1 MFIQNTQFA
10 LSLANFEL
18 AFDLSSQN
26 QLIALAFLIVT
37 AILNLYTISQNRK
50 LECLIGSLYC
60 LSSII
65 CVFAADFISM
75 IISLEFMTIFACIII
90 FCDQLKIKPARQYF
104 LTHLF
109 SSGLILIGMTLLIQT
124 TGNTAFISLTE
135 SVYNFELPAIFI
147 LAGCLINASA
157 IFVNGWVVNC
167 YPIASSSGVVYLIS
181 FTTKVTLIIILKLFS
196 SLEILK
202 FFGISMI
209 IYGLVFSLIEK
220 NLKRL
225 ICYLTVSQL
234 GFILMAISIN
244 SPNIAYL
251 ITSFIF
257 IHILYNGLFALYF
270 TYIEDEYDIKNYQDL
285 QNTQINLIRPL
296 QKRGFR
302 EKFEGDT
309 ERRTTAYK
317 NVREDSSAGSTYK
330 LPLEV
335 EFLKRSILLGGF
347 VVSILIY
354 TSILPISSSYI
365 KDGIADLLDANNI
378 IIFSKIAT
386 CTVLFGLL
394 LESLLS
400 SLRATKRSMAIQ
412 EKNRSIF
419 TGLLR
424 QNLQFFL
431 AMTLRD
437 LIYLSFCIITLCVCL
452 FYPVQISHTT
462 NFKLVILVISLLL
475 ALIFR
480 KIPRISTANIN
491 LDLYQYIEK
500 LIYFSIDKYKETVD
514 NNEDA
519 EEYLNFKVIWD
530 NILSKI
536 SAWHNQQTAIFIVL
550 FLLISL
556 IYILVIPAKAG
567 I

>member
-1 MFIQNTQFA
+1 MFIQNTRFTFP
-10 LSLANFEL
+10 LTNFEL
-18 AFDLSSQN
+18 MFDFNPQN

-37 AILNLYTISQNRK
+37 AILTLYTISQNRK
-50 LECLIGSLYC
+50 FGALIGSLYC

-147 LAGCLINASA
+147 LAGYLINLGT

-167 YPIASSSGVVYLIS
+167 YPAASGSGSIVYLIS

-196 SLEILK
+196 GLTILK

-234 GFILMAISIN
+234 GFILTAISIN

-270 TYIEDEYDIKNYQDL
+270 TYIEDEYSIKNYQDL
-285 QNTQINLIRPL
+285 QNTQIN
-296 QKRGFR
+296 F
-302 EKFEGDT
+302 
-309 ERRTTAYK
+309 
-317 NVREDSSAGSTYK
+317 
-330 LPLEV
+330 
-335 EFLKRSILLGGF
+335 ILLGGF

-354 TSILPISSSYI
+354 TSILPINSSYI
-365 KDGIADLLDANNI
+365 KDGIANLLDANNI

-394 LESLLS
+394 MESFVSFSRSSMSFPRKRESRNIIKLLFV
-400 SLRATKRSMAIQ
+400 R
-412 EKNRSIF
+412 F
-419 TGLLR
+419 LLDSR
-424 QNLQFFL
+424 FRGND
-431 AMTLRD
+431 MRT
-437 LIYLSFCIITLCVCL
+437 ITYLSLCIITLCVCL
-452 FYPVQISHTT
+452 FYPIQISHNA
-462 NFKLVILVISLLL
+462 NFKLVILAISVLL

-480 KIPRISTANIN
+480 KIPRISTENIN

-500 LIYFSIDKYKETVD
+500 FIYFIIDKYKERTD
-514 NNEDA
+514 STEDT

-530 NILSKI
+530 NILGKI
-536 SAWHNQQTAIFIVL
+536 SAWHNQQTAIFIIL

-556 IYILVIPAKAG
+556 ILTLCHTVA
-567 I
+567 

>member
-1 MFIQNTQFA
+1 MFIQNTRFTFP
-10 LSLANFEL
+10 LTNFEL
-18 AFDLSSQN
+18 MFDFNPQN
-26 QLIALAFLIVT
+26 QLIALAFLIIT
-37 AILNLYTISQNRK
+37 AILSLYTISQNRK
-50 LECLIGSLYC
+50 LETLIGSLYC

-109 SSGLILIGMTLLIQT
+109 SSGLILIGMTLLIQA

-135 SVYNFELPAIFI
+135 YNFELPAIFI

-167 YPIASSSGVVYLIS
+167 YPAASSSGIVYLIS

-196 SLEILK
+196 GLEILK
-202 FFGISMI
+202 FFGISII

-234 GFILMAISIN
+234 GFILAAISIN

-270 TYIEDEYDIKNYQDL
+270 TYIEDEYNIKNYQDL
-285 QNTQINLIRPL
+285 QNTQIN
-296 QKRGFR
+296 F
-302 EKFEGDT
+302 
-309 ERRTTAYK
+309 
-317 NVREDSSAGSTYK
+317 
-330 LPLEV
+330 
-335 EFLKRSILLGGF
+335 ILLGGF

-354 TSILPISSSYI
+354 TSILPINSSYI
-365 KDGIADLLDANNI
+365 KDGIANLLDANNI

-394 LESLLS
+394 MESLLS
-400 SLRATKRSMAIQ
+400 SLRGTKRSMAISS
-412 EKNRSIF
+412 NILR
-419 TGLLR
+419 LLR

-431 AMTLRD
+431 AITFRD
-437 LIYLSFCIITLCVCL
+437 LIYLSSCIITLCVCL
-452 FYPVQISHTT
+452 FYPIQISHTA
-462 NFKLVILVISLLL
+462 NFKLVILAISVLL

-480 KIPRISTANIN
+480 KIPRISTENIN

-500 LIYFSIDKYKETVD
+500 FIYFSIDKYKERTD
-514 NNEDA
+514 STEDT

-530 NILSKI
+530 NILGKI
-536 SAWHNQQTAIFIVL
+536 SAWHNQQTAIFIIL

-556 IYILVIPAKAG
+556 ILTLQ
-567 I
+567 

>member
-1 MFIQNTQFA
+1 MFIQNTRFTFP
-10 LSLANFEL
+10 LTNFEL
-18 AFDLSSQN
+18 MFDFNPQN

-50 LECLIGSLYC
+50 FETLIGSLYC

-109 SSGLILIGMTLLIQT
+109 SSGLILIGMTLLIQA

-167 YPIASSSGVVYLIS
+167 YPAASGSGIVYLIS

-196 SLEILK
+196 GLEILK

-234 GFILMAISIN
+234 GFILTAISIN

-270 TYIEDEYDIKNYQDL
+270 TYIEDEYSIKNYQDL
-285 QNTQINLIRPL
+285 QNTQVNLI
-296 QKRGFR
+296 
-302 EKFEGDT
+302 
-309 ERRTTAYK
+309 
-317 NVREDSSAGSTYK
+317 
-330 LPLEV
+330 
-335 EFLKRSILLGGF
+335 LLSGF

-354 TSILPISSSYI
+354 TSILPINSSYI
-365 KDGIADLLDANNI
+365 KDGIANLLDANNI

-394 LESLLS
+394 MESLHVSYRGLS
-400 SLRATKRSMAIQ
+400 TVSSKKISNDNKYLWIPWSSHGMTKV
-412 EKNRSIF
+412 F
-419 TGLLR
+419 Y
-424 QNLQFFL
+424 F
-431 AMTLRD
+431 
-437 LIYLSFCIITLCVCL
+437 SFCIITLCVCL
-452 FYPVQISHTT
+452 FYPIQISHTA
-462 NFKLVILVISLLL
+462 NFKLVILAISVLLT
-475 ALIFR
+475 LIFS
-480 KIPRISTANIN
+480 KIPRISTENIH

-500 LIYFSIDKYKETVD
+500 FIYFSIDKYKERTD
-514 NNEDA
+514 STEDT

-530 NILSKI
+530 NILGKI
-536 SAWHNQQTAIFIVL
+536 SAWHNQQTAIFIIL

-556 IYILVIPAKAG
+556 ILILYHTVA
-567 I
+567 

>member
-1 MFIQNTQFA
+1 MFIQNTRFTFP
-10 LSLANFEL
+10 LTNFEL
-18 AFDLSSQN
+18 MFDFNPQN
-26 QLIALAFLIVT
+26 QLIALAFLIIT
-37 AILNLYTISQNRK
+37 AILSLYTISQNRK
-50 LECLIGSLYC
+50 LETLIGSLYC

-109 SSGLILIGMTLLIQT
+109 SSGLILIGMTLLIQA

-135 SVYNFELPAIFI
+135 YNFELPAIFI

-167 YPIASSSGVVYLIS
+167 YPAASSSGIVYLIS

-196 SLEILK
+196 GLEILK
-202 FFGISMI
+202 FFGISII

-234 GFILMAISIN
+234 GFILAAISIN

-270 TYIEDEYDIKNYQDL
+270 TYIEDEYSIKNYQDL
-285 QNTQINLIRPL
+285 QNTQIN
-296 QKRGFR
+296 F
-302 EKFEGDT
+302 
-309 ERRTTAYK
+309 
-317 NVREDSSAGSTYK
+317 
-330 LPLEV
+330 
-335 EFLKRSILLGGF
+335 ILLGGF

-354 TSILPISSSYI
+354 TSILPINSSYI
-365 KDGIADLLDANNI
+365 KDGIANLLDANNI

-394 LESLLS
+394 MESLLS
-400 SLRATKRSMAIQ
+400 SLRGTKRSMAISS
-412 EKNRSIF
+412 NILR
-419 TGLLR
+419 LLR

-431 AMTLRD
+431 AITFRD
-437 LIYLSFCIITLCVCL
+437 LIYLSSCIITLCVCL
-452 FYPVQISHTT
+452 FYPIQISHTA
-462 NFKLVILVISLLL
+462 NFKLVILAISVLL

-480 KIPRISTANIN
+480 KIPRISTENIN

-500 LIYFSIDKYKETVD
+500 FIYFSIDKYKERTD
-514 NNEDA
+514 STEDT

-530 NILSKI
+530 NILGKI
-536 SAWHNQQTAIFIVL
+536 SAWHNQQTAIFIIL

-556 IYILVIPAKAG
+556 ILTLQ
-567 I
+567 

>member
-1 MFIQNTQFA
+1 MFIQNTKCTFP
-10 LSLANFEL
+10 LTNFEL
-18 AFDLSSQN
+18 IFDFHPQN

-124 TGNTAFISLTE
+124 TSNTTFTSLTA
-135 SVYNFELPAIFI
+135 SVNNFELPAIFI

-157 IFVNGWVVNC
+157 IFVNGWVVHC
-167 YPIASSSGVVYLIS
+167 YPIASSSGIVYLIS
-181 FTTKVTLIIILKLFS
+181 FTTKVILIIILKLFS
-196 SLEILK
+196 GLEILK

-209 IYGLVFSLIEK
+209 IYGLVLSLIEK
-220 NLKRL
+220 KLKRL

-234 GFILMAISIN
+234 GFILTAISIN

-270 TYIEDEYDIKNYQDL
+270 AYIEDEYDIKNYQDL
-285 QNTQINLIRPL
+285 QNTQIN
-296 QKRGFR
+296 F
-302 EKFEGDT
+302 
-309 ERRTTAYK
+309 
-317 NVREDSSAGSTYK
+317 
-330 LPLEV
+330 
-335 EFLKRSILLGGF
+335 ILLSGF
-347 VVSILIY
+347 VISILIY

-365 KDGIADLLDANNI
+365 KDEIANI
-378 IIFSKIAT
+378 LNENSVMLFSKIAT
-386 CTVLFGLL
+386 CTILFGLL
-394 LESLLS
+394 MESS
-400 SLRATKRSMAIQ
+400 KSFPSRFMS
-412 EKNRSIF
+412 F
-419 TGLLR
+419 
-424 QNLQFFL
+424 
-431 AMTLRD
+431 
-437 LIYLSFCIITLCVCL
+437 LSFCIITLCICL
-452 FYPVQISHTT
+452 FYPIQISHTA
-462 NFKLVILVISLLL
+462 NFKLVILAISLLL

-480 KIPRISTANIN
+480 KIPRISTENIN

-500 LIYFSIDKYKETVD
+500 FIYFSIDKYKETAD

-519 EEYLNFKVIWD
+519 AEYLNFKVIWD
-530 NILSKI
+530 NIFSKI
-536 SAWHNQQTAIFIVL
+536 SAWHNQQTAILIVL

-556 IYILVIPAKAG
+556 ILTLQ
-567 I
+567 

>member
-1 MFIQNTQFA
+1 MFIQNTRFTFP
-10 LSLANFEL
+10 LTNFEL
-18 AFDLSSQN
+18 MFDFNPQN

-50 LECLIGSLYC
+50 FETLIGSLYC

-109 SSGLILIGMTLLIQT
+109 SSGLILIGMTLLIQA

-135 SVYNFELPAIFI
+135 SVYKFELPAIFI
-147 LAGCLINASA
+147 LAGCLINLGT

-167 YPIASSSGVVYLIS
+167 YPAASGSDIVYLIS
-181 FTTKVTLIIILKLFS
+181 FTTKVTLTIILKLFS
-196 SLEILK
+196 GLDILK

-209 IYGLVFSLIEK
+209 IYGLVFALIEK

-234 GFILMAISIN
+234 GFILAAISIN

-257 IHILYNGLFALYF
+257 IHILYNGVFALYF
-270 TYIEDEYDIKNYQDL
+270 TYIEDEYSIKNYQDL
-285 QNTQINLIRPL
+285 QNTQINL
-296 QKRGFR
+296 
-302 EKFEGDT
+302 
-309 ERRTTAYK
+309 
-317 NVREDSSAGSTYK
+317 
-330 LPLEV
+330 
-335 EFLKRSILLGGF
+335 ILLGGF

-354 TSILPISSSYI
+354 TSILPINSSYI
-365 KDGIADLLDANNI
+365 KDGIANLLDANNI

-394 LESLLS
+394 MESFVSFSRSSISFPRKRESSNLYVIPRLDRGIQSFFYFFLDTMVKPQYDNNSFLLDSRFRGNDMRTITYLS
-400 SLRATKRSMAIQ
+400 S
-412 EKNRSIF
+412 
-419 TGLLR
+419 
-424 QNLQFFL
+424 
-431 AMTLRD
+431 
-437 LIYLSFCIITLCVCL
+437 CIITLCVCL
-452 FYPVQISHTT
+452 FYPIQISHTA
-462 NFKLVILVISLLL
+462 NFKLVILAISVLL

-480 KIPRISTANIN
+480 KIPRISTENIN

-500 LIYFSIDKYKETVD
+500 FIYFSIDKYKERTD
-514 NNEDA
+514 STEDT

-530 NILSKI
+530 NILGKI
-536 SAWHNQQTAIFIVL
+536 SAWHNQQTAIFIIL

-556 IYILVIPAKAG
+556 ILTLCHTVA
-567 I
+567 

>member
-1 MFIQNTQFA
+1 MFIQNT
-10 LSLANFEL
+10 NFTFPL
-18 AFDLSSQN
+18 TNFKPMFDFSPQN

-37 AILNLYTISQNRK
+37 TILNLYTISQNRK

-65 CVFAADFISM
+65 CIFAADFISM

-90 FCDQLKIKPARQYF
+90 FCNQLKIKLAHQYF

-109 SSGLILIGMTLLIQT
+109 SSGLILIGITLLIQT
-124 TGNTAFISLTE
+124 TGNTALISLTE
-135 SVYNFELPAIFI
+135 SVNNFELPAIFI
-147 LAGCLINASA
+147 LVGCLINASA
-157 IFVNGWVVNC
+157 VFVNGWVVNC
-167 YPIASSSGVVYLIS
+167 YHAASSSGVVYLIS

-196 SLEILK
+196 ALEILK

-234 GFILMAISIN
+234 GFILAAISIN
-244 SPNIAYL
+244 SPNIRYL

-285 QNTQINLIRPL
+285 QKTKINLIRP
-296 QKRGFR
+296 Q
-302 EKFEGDT
+302 
-309 ERRTTAYK
+309 
-317 NVREDSSAGSTYK
+317 
-330 LPLEV
+330 
-335 EFLKRSILLGGF
+335 RSVLLGGF
-347 VVSILIY
+347 GVSVLIY
-354 TSILPISSSYI
+354 ASILPISSSYI

-378 IIFSKIAT
+378 VIFSKIAT

-394 LESLLS
+394 LESLCNLS
-400 SLRATKRSMAIQ
+400 YC
-412 EKNRSIF
+412 
-419 TGLLR
+419 
-424 QNLQFFL
+424 NLIKVSRNKISNNNKYL
-431 AMTLRD
+431 WIPRLSRGMTPI
-437 LIYLSFCIITLCVCL
+437 IYLSFCSITLCVCL
-452 FYPVQISHTT
+452 FYPIQILRTT
-462 NFKLVILVISLLL
+462 NFKPVILAISLLL

-480 KIPRISTANIN
+480 KIPRISTENTN
-491 LDLYQYIEK
+491 LDLYQYLKK
-500 LIYFSIDKYKETVD
+500 LISFSINKYKEMAD
-514 NNEDA
+514 NNEDV
-519 EEYLNFKVIWD
+519 EEYLNIRAISD
-530 NILSKI
+530 NILSTI

-556 IYILVIPAKAG
+556 IFTLSINNI
-567 I
+567 

>member
-1 MFIQNTQFA
+1 MFIQNTKFTFPIT
-10 LSLANFEL
+10 NFEL
-18 AFDLSSQN
+18 MFDFNLQN

-37 AILNLYTISQNRK
+37 TILNLYTISQNRK

-60 LSSII
+60 LSSTI

-124 TGNTAFISLTE
+124 TGNTAFTSLTE

-167 YPIASSSGVVYLIS
+167 YPAASSSGVVYLIS

-196 SLEILK
+196 GLEILK

-234 GFILMAISIN
+234 GFILTAISIN

-285 QNTQINLIRPL
+285 QNAQINLI
-296 QKRGFR
+296 
-302 EKFEGDT
+302 
-309 ERRTTAYK
+309 
-317 NVREDSSAGSTYK
+317 
-330 LPLEV
+330 
-335 EFLKRSILLGGF
+335 LLIGF
-347 VVSILIY
+347 VISILIY

-365 KDGIADLLDANNI
+365 KDGIANILNENNI
-378 IIFSKIAT
+378 MLFSKIAT

-400 SLRATKRSMAIQ
+400 SLRATKRSVAIQ

-431 AMTLRD
+431 VMTLRG
-437 LIYLSFCIITLCVCL
+437 LLYLSFCIITLCVCL
-452 FYPVQISHTT
+452 YYPIQISHTA
-462 NFKLVILVISLLL
+462 NFKLVILAISLLL
-475 ALIFR
+475 ALIFK
-480 KIPRISTANIN
+480 KIPRILTENIN

-500 LIYFSIDKYKETVD
+500 LIYFSIDKYKETAD

-556 IYILVIPAKAG
+556 ILTLCHPVA
-567 I
+567 

>member
-1 MFIQNTQFA
+1 MFIQNSKFTFP
-10 LSLANFEL
+10 LTNFEVM
-18 AFDLSSQN
+18 FDFNLQN

-37 AILNLYTISQNRK
+37 AILSLYTISQNRK
-50 LECLIGSLYC
+50 LETLIGSLYC

-75 IISLEFMTIFACIII
+75 IISLEFMTIFACIIV
-90 FCDQLKIKPARQYF
+90 FCDQLKIQPLRQYF

-109 SSGLILIGMTLLIQT
+109 SSGLILIGMTLLIQA
-124 TGNTAFISLTE
+124 TGNTAFASLTE
-135 SVYNFELPAIFI
+135 SVNNFELPAIFI

-167 YPIASSSGVVYLIS
+167 YPAASGSGIVYLIS

-196 SLEILK
+196 GLAILK

-234 GFILMAISIN
+234 GFILTAISIN

-257 IHILYNGLFALYF
+257 IHILYNGLFTLYF
-270 TYIEDEYDIKNYQDL
+270 TYIEDEYSIKNYQDL
-285 QNTQINLIRPL
+285 QNTQIN
-296 QKRGFR
+296 F
-302 EKFEGDT
+302 
-309 ERRTTAYK
+309 
-317 NVREDSSAGSTYK
+317 
-330 LPLEV
+330 
-335 EFLKRSILLGGF
+335 ILLGGF

-354 TSILPISSSYI
+354 TSILPINSSYI
-365 KDGIADLLDANNI
+365 KDGIANLLDANNI

-394 LESLLS
+394 WESLPS
-400 SLRATKRSMAIQ
+400 FLRPFMSFPRKRES
-412 EKNRSIF
+412 KNIMKLVFLRF
-419 TGLLR
+419 LLDSR
-424 QNLQFFL
+424 FRGND
-431 AMTLRD
+431 MRT
-437 LIYLSFCIITLCVCL
+437 ITYLSFCIITLCVCL
-452 FYPVQISHTT
+452 FYPIQISHNA
-462 NFKLVILVISLLL
+462 NFKLVILAISILL

-480 KIPRISTANIN
+480 KIPRISTENIN

-500 LIYFSIDKYKETVD
+500 FIYFSIGKYKERTD
-514 NNEDA
+514 STEDT

-530 NILSKI
+530 NILGKI
-536 SAWHNQQTAIFIVL
+536 SAWHNQQTAIFIIL
-550 FLLISL
+550 LLLISL
-556 IYILVIPAKAG
+556 ILTLCHLVA
-567 I
+567 

>member
-1 MFIQNTQFA
+1 MFIQNTIFA
-10 LSLANFEL
+10 LPLANFEL
-18 AFDLSSQN
+18 AFDLTPQN

-37 AILNLYTISQNRK
+37 TILNLYTISQNRK
-50 LECLIGSLYC
+50 FETLIGSLYC

-65 CVFAADFISM
+65 CVLAADFISM
-75 IISLEFMTIFACIII
+75 IIAFEFMTIFACIII
-90 FCDQLKIKPARQYF
+90 FCYQLKIKPVRQYF

-109 SSGLILIGMTLLIQT
+109 SSGLILIGMTRLIQT
-124 TGNTAFISLTE
+124 TGNTTFIPLNE
-135 SVYNFELPAIFI
+135 LVYNAELPAIFI

-196 SLEILK
+196 GLEILK

-234 GFILMAISIN
+234 GFILTAISIN
-244 SPNIAYL
+244 SPSIAYL

-270 TYIEDEYDIKNYQDL
+270 TYIEDEYNIKNYQDL
-285 QNTQINLIRPL
+285 
-296 QKRGFR
+296 K
-302 EKFEGDT
+302 
-309 ERRTTAYK
+309 TTT
-317 NVREDSSAGSTYK
+317 N
-330 LPLEV
+330 P
-335 EFLKRSILLGGF
+335 ILLIGF
-347 VVSILIY
+347 IISILIY

-365 KDGIADLLDANNI
+365 KDEIANILNANNVML
-378 IIFSKIAT
+378 FAKIVT
-386 CTVLFGLL
+386 CTVLFRLL
-394 LESLLS
+394 LESIGDLS
-400 SLRATKRSMAIQ
+400 YH
-412 EKNRSIF
+412 
-419 TGLLR
+419 
-424 QNLQFFL
+424 
-431 AMTLRD
+431 D
-437 LIYLSFCIITLCVCL
+437 LIAISRKKINNDNKYLWILRSSRGMISVVYLSFCIITLCVCL
-452 FYPVQISHTT
+452 FYPVQIPHTA
-462 NFKLVILVISLLL
+462 NFKLVIPAISLLL

-480 KIPRISTANIN
+480 KIPRISTQHIN

-500 LIYFSIDKYKETVD
+500 LIYFSIAKYKETAD
-514 NNEDA
+514 NNEDT
-519 EEYLNFKVIWD
+519 EEYLNFKVIWV

-536 SAWHNQQTAIFIVL
+536 FAWHNQQTAIFIVL

-556 IYILVIPAKAG
+556 ILTLQY
-567 I
+567 

>member
-1 MFIQNTQFA
+1 MFDFN
-10 LSLANFEL
+10 L
-18 AFDLSSQN
+18 QN

-37 AILNLYTISQNRK
+37 AILSLYTISQNRK
-50 LECLIGSLYC
+50 LETLIGSLYC

-65 CVFAADFISM
+65 CVIAADFISM
-75 IISLEFMTIFACIII
+75 IISLEFMTIFVCIIV

-109 SSGLILIGMTLLIQT
+109 SSGLILIGMTLLIQA

-147 LAGCLINASA
+147 LAGCLINLGT

-167 YPIASSSGVVYLIS
+167 YPAASGSGIVYLTS

-196 SLEILK
+196 GLEILK

-209 IYGLVFSLIEK
+209 IYGLIFSLIEK

-234 GFILMAISIN
+234 GFILAAISIN

-270 TYIEDEYDIKNYQDL
+270 TYIEDEYSIKNYQDL
-285 QNTQINLIRPL
+285 QNTQVNL
-296 QKRGFR
+296 
-302 EKFEGDT
+302 
-309 ERRTTAYK
+309 
-317 NVREDSSAGSTYK
+317 
-330 LPLEV
+330 
-335 EFLKRSILLGGF
+335 ILLGGF

-354 TSILPISSSYI
+354 TSILPINSSYI
-365 KDGIADLLDANNI
+365 KDGIANLLDANNI

-394 LESLLS
+394 IESLP
-400 SLRATKRSMAIQ
+400 SLRATKRSVAISS
-412 EKNRSIF
+412 NI
-419 TGLLR
+419 LR
-424 QNLQFFL
+424 LRAYKTTFFL
-431 AMTLRD
+431 AMTLRN
-437 LIYLSFCIITLCVCL
+437 LTYLSLCIITLCVCL
-452 FYPVQISHTT
+452 FYPIQISHNA
-462 NFKLVILVISLLL
+462 NFKLVILAISVLLT
-475 ALIFR
+475 LIFR
-480 KIPRISTANIN
+480 KIPRISTENIN

-500 LIYFSIDKYKETVD
+500 FIYFIIDKYKERTD
-514 NNEDA
+514 STEDT

-530 NILSKI
+530 NILGKI
-536 SAWHNQQTAIFIVL
+536 SAWHNQQTAIFIIL

-556 IYILVIPAKAG
+556 ILTLCHTVA
-567 I
+567 

>member
-10 LSLANFEL
+10 LSLANFAL

-50 LECLIGSLYC
+50 FETLIGSLYC

-109 SSGLILIGMTLLIQT
+109 SSGLILIGITLLIQT

-135 SVYNFELPAIFI
+135 SVSNFELPAIFI

-196 SLEILK
+196 GLEILK

-209 IYGLVFSLIEK
+209 IYGLVFALIEK
-220 NLKRL
+220 NLKRF

-234 GFILMAISIN
+234 GFILAAISIN
-244 SPNIAYL
+244 TPNIAYL

-270 TYIEDEYDIKNYQDL
+270 TYIEDEYSIKNYQDL
-285 QNTQINLIRPL
+285 QNTKINP
-296 QKRGFR
+296 
-302 EKFEGDT
+302 
-309 ERRTTAYK
+309 
-317 NVREDSSAGSTYK
+317 
-330 LPLEV
+330 
-335 EFLKRSILLGGF
+335 ILLSGLI
-347 VVSILIY
+347 VSILIY
-354 TSILPISSSYI
+354 SSMLPISSSYI

-378 IIFSKIAT
+378 IIFSKIVT
-386 CTVLFGLL
+386 CTVLLGLL
-394 LESLLS
+394 LESLPS
-400 SLRATKRSMAIQ
+400 SLRARSVAIQ
-412 EKNRSIF
+412 KKNRSIF

-437 LIYLSFCIITLCVCL
+437 LIYLSSCLITLCVCL
-452 FYPVQISHTT
+452 FYPVQISYTA
-462 NFKLVILVISLLL
+462 NSKLVILAISVLL

-480 KIPRISTANIN
+480 KIPRISTEDIN

-500 LIYFSIDKYKETVD
+500 LIYFSIDKYKETAESA
-514 NNEDA
+514 EDT
-519 EEYLNFKVIWD
+519 EEYLNFKVSWD

-556 IYILVIPAKAG
+556 ILTLCHLVA
-567 I
+567 

>member
-10 LSLANFEL
+10 FSLANFEL

-50 LECLIGSLYC
+50 FETLIGSLYC

-65 CVFAADFISM
+65 CVFSADFISM

-90 FCDQLKIKPARQYF
+90 FCDQLKIKPVRQYF

-109 SSGLILIGMTLLIQT
+109 SSGLILIGMTLLIHT

-135 SVYNFELPAIFI
+135 LYNAELPVIFI

-167 YPIASSSGVVYLIS
+167 YPISSSSGVVYLIS

-196 SLEILK
+196 GLEILK
-202 FFGISMI
+202 FFGILMI

-234 GFILMAISIN
+234 GFILTAISIN
-244 SPNIAYL
+244 SPSIAYL

-285 QNTQINLIRPL
+285 
-296 QKRGFR
+296 K
-302 EKFEGDT
+302 
-309 ERRTTAYK
+309 TAT
-317 NVREDSSAGSTYK
+317 N
-330 LPLEV
+330 P
-335 EFLKRSILLGGF
+335 ILLIGF
-347 VVSILIY
+347 IISILIY
-354 TSILPISSSYI
+354 TSMLPISSSYI
-365 KDGIADLLDANNI
+365 KDEIANILNENNVML
-378 IIFSKIAT
+378 FSKIVT

-394 LESLLS
+394 LESIGNLS
-400 SLRATKRSMAIQ
+400 Y
-412 EKNRSIF
+412 
-419 TGLLR
+419 
-424 QNLQFFL
+424 
-431 AMTLRD
+431 RD
-437 LIYLSFCIITLCVCL
+437 LIAVSRKKISNDNKYLPRSSRGMTSVVYLSFCIITLYVCL
-452 FYPVQISHTT
+452 FYPIQISHTA
-462 NFKLVILVISLLL
+462 NFKLVIPAISLLL

-480 KIPRISTANIN
+480 KIPRISTEDIN

-500 LIYFSIDKYKETVD
+500 LIYFSIDKYKETAD

-519 EEYLNFKVIWD
+519 EEHLNFKVIWG

-550 FLLISL
+550 FLLISF
-556 IYILVIPAKAG
+556 ILTLQY
-567 I
+567 

>member
-1 MFIQNTQFA
+1 MFIQNTKCTFP
-10 LSLANFEL
+10 LTNFEL
-18 AFDLSSQN
+18 IFDFHPQN

-124 TGNTAFISLTE
+124 TSNTTFTSLTA
-135 SVYNFELPAIFI
+135 SVNNFELPAIFI

-157 IFVNGWVVNC
+157 IFVNGWVVHC
-167 YPIASSSGVVYLIS
+167 YPIASSSGIVYLIS
-181 FTTKVTLIIILKLFS
+181 FTTKVILIIILKLFS
-196 SLEILK
+196 GLEILK

-209 IYGLVFSLIEK
+209 IYGLVLSLIEK
-220 NLKRL
+220 KLKRL

-234 GFILMAISIN
+234 GFILTAISIN

-270 TYIEDEYDIKNYQDL
+270 AYIEDEYDIKNYQDL
-285 QNTQINLIRPL
+285 QNTQIN
-296 QKRGFR
+296 F
-302 EKFEGDT
+302 
-309 ERRTTAYK
+309 
-317 NVREDSSAGSTYK
+317 
-330 LPLEV
+330 
-335 EFLKRSILLGGF
+335 ILLSGF
-347 VVSILIY
+347 VISILIY

-365 KDGIADLLDANNI
+365 KDEIANI
-378 IIFSKIAT
+378 LNENSVMLFSKIAT
-386 CTVLFGLL
+386 CTILFGLL
-394 LESLLS
+394 MESSKSFPSRFMSFLRKQESRNIIKLLF
-400 SLRATKRSMAIQ
+400 LR
-412 EKNRSIF
+412 F
-419 TGLLR
+419 LLDSCFR
-424 QNLQFFL
+424 RNDIR
-431 AMTLRD
+431 T
-437 LIYLSFCIITLCVCL
+437 ITYLSFCIITLCICL
-452 FYPVQISHTT
+452 FYPIQISHTA
-462 NFKLVILVISLLL
+462 NFKLVILAISLLL

-480 KIPRISTANIN
+480 KIPRISTENIN

-500 LIYFSIDKYKETVD
+500 FIYFSIDKYKETAD

-519 EEYLNFKVIWD
+519 AEYLNFKVIWD
-530 NILSKI
+530 NIFSKI
-536 SAWHNQQTAIFIVL
+536 SAWHNQQTAILIVL

-556 IYILVIPAKAG
+556 ILTLQ
-567 I
+567 

>member
-1 MFIQNTQFA
+1 MFIQNTRFTFPIT
-10 LSLANFEL
+10 NFEL
-18 AFDLSSQN
+18 MFDFNPQN

-50 LECLIGSLYC
+50 FETLIGSLYC

-75 IISLEFMTIFACIII
+75 IISLEFMTVFACIIV
-90 FCDQLKIKPARQYF
+90 FCNQLKIKPARQYF

-124 TGNTAFISLTE
+124 TGNIAFTSLTE
-135 SVYNFELPAIFI
+135 SVNNFELPAIFI
-147 LAGCLINASA
+147 LAGCVINASI

-167 YPIASSSGVVYLIS
+167 YTAASSSGVVYLIS

-196 SLEILK
+196 GLEILK
-202 FFGISMI
+202 FFGILMI

-234 GFILMAISIN
+234 GFILAAISIN

-270 TYIEDEYDIKNYQDL
+270 TYIEDEYSIKNYQDL
-285 QNTQINLIRPL
+285 QNTQINL
-296 QKRGFR
+296 
-302 EKFEGDT
+302 
-309 ERRTTAYK
+309 
-317 NVREDSSAGSTYK
+317 
-330 LPLEV
+330 
-335 EFLKRSILLGGF
+335 ILLGGF

-354 TSILPISSSYI
+354 TSILPINSSYI
-365 KDGIADLLDANNI
+365 KDGIANLLETNNI

-394 LESLLS
+394 MESLYNLSYRDQVDGSRKKINNDNKYLWITRSSRGITPITYLS
-400 SLRATKRSMAIQ
+400 S
-412 EKNRSIF
+412 
-419 TGLLR
+419 
-424 QNLQFFL
+424 
-431 AMTLRD
+431 
-437 LIYLSFCIITLCVCL
+437 CIITLSVCL
-452 FYPVQISHTT
+452 FYPVQISHTA
-462 NFKLVILVISLLL
+462 NFKLVILAISILL

-480 KIPRISTANIN
+480 QIPRISTENIN

-500 LIYFSIDKYKETVD
+500 MIYFSIDKYKYTTD
-514 NNEDA
+514 SNEDG
-519 EEYLNFKVIWD
+519 EKYLNFKVIWN
-530 NILSKI
+530 NISSKI
-536 SAWHNQQTAIFIVL
+536 PAWHNQQTAIFIVL
-550 FLLISL
+550 FLLIGL
-556 IYILVIPAKAG
+556 ILTLCHTMA
-567 I
+567 

>member
-1 MFIQNTQFA
+1 MFIQNTRFTFP
-10 LSLANFEL
+10 LTNFEL
-18 AFDLSSQN
+18 MFDFNPQN
-26 QLIALAFLIVT
+26 QLIALAFLIIT
-37 AILNLYTISQNRK
+37 AILSLYTISQNRK
-50 LECLIGSLYC
+50 LETLIGSLYC

-109 SSGLILIGMTLLIQT
+109 SSGLILIGMTLLIQA

-135 SVYNFELPAIFI
+135 YNFELPAIFI

-167 YPIASSSGVVYLIS
+167 YPAASSSGIVYLIS

-196 SLEILK
+196 GLEILK
-202 FFGISMI
+202 FFGISII

-234 GFILMAISIN
+234 GFILAAISIN

-257 IHILYNGLFALYF
+257 IHIIYNGLFALYF
-270 TYIEDEYDIKNYQDL
+270 TYIEDEYSIKNYQDL
-285 QNTQINLIRPL
+285 QNTQIN
-296 QKRGFR
+296 F
-302 EKFEGDT
+302 
-309 ERRTTAYK
+309 
-317 NVREDSSAGSTYK
+317 
-330 LPLEV
+330 
-335 EFLKRSILLGGF
+335 ILLGGF

-354 TSILPISSSYI
+354 TSILPINSSYI
-365 KDGIADLLDANNI
+365 KNGIANLLDANNI

-394 LESLLS
+394 MESLLS
-400 SLRATKRSMAIQ
+400 SLRGTKKSMAISS
-412 EKNRSIF
+412 NILR
-419 TGLLR
+419 LLR

-431 AMTLRD
+431 TITFRD
-437 LIYLSFCIITLCVCL
+437 LIYLSSCIITLCVCL
-452 FYPVQISHTT
+452 FYPIQISHTA
-462 NFKLVILVISLLL
+462 NFKLVILAISVLL

-480 KIPRISTANIN
+480 KIPRISTENIN

-500 LIYFSIDKYKETVD
+500 FIYFSIDKYKERTD
-514 NNEDA
+514 STEDT

-530 NILSKI
+530 NILGKI
-536 SAWHNQQTAIFIVL
+536 SAWHNQQTAIFIIL

-556 IYILVIPAKAG
+556 ILTLQ
-567 I
+567 